1 MAADRGRFSLGR
13 NQSMTDHLMDTYARL
28 PVSFVRGEGAWL
40 IDADDRRYLDTVTGI
55 GVCSLGHA
63 HPEIAEVLCDQS
75 RTLIHTG
82 NVARVPLQEALAER
96 LCGLTGME
104 RAFFCNSGAEANE
117 CALKIAR
124 RHGHERDIESP
135 EVVVAEGSFHGRT
148 LATLSASGSRKVQA
162 GFEPLVPGFVR
173 VPFGDAA
180 AMESV
185 ARNSPNVVAVLVEPI
200 QGEGGVVLPP
210 PGYLQQLRE
219 ICDANDWLL
228 VLDEIQ
234 TGVGKTGAWYACQH
248 ENVRPDVITTAKAL
262 GNGVPIGACLGRGDA
277 AAALVP
283 GKHGSTFGGNPLACR
298 AALKVLE
305 IMERD
310 GIPARAARLGQR
322 LQERLADDL
331 ENVESVR
338 AVRGKG
344 LMVAVEL
351 NEPCAALKSMALE
364 RGLLLNITRER
375 VVRLLPPLILSDGE
389 LETLCSKLVEVI
401 REFDQA
407 A

>member
-1 MAADRGRFSLGR
+1 
-13 NQSMTDHLMDTYARL
+13 MTDHLMNTYARL
-28 PVSFVRGEGAWL
+28 PVSFTRGEGAWL
-40 IDADDRRYLDTVTGI
+40 VDADGRRYLDTVTGI

-63 HPEIAEVLCDQS
+63 HPEIAEALCDQS
-75 RTLIHTG
+75 RTLVHTG
-82 NVARVPLQEALAER
+82 NVARVPLQEDLAAR
-96 LCGLTGME
+96 LCELTGME

-124 RHGHERDIESP
+124 RYGHDRDIESP

-162 GFEPLVPGFVR
+162 GFEPLVQGFVR

-180 AMESV
+180 ALEPLG
-185 ARNSPNVVAVLVEPI
+185 RNSPNVAAVMVEPI

-210 PGYLQQLRE
+210 AGYLRQLRE
-219 ICDANDWLL
+219 LCDANGWLL
-228 VLDEIQ
+228 ILDEIQ

-248 ENVRPDVITTAKAL
+248 EDVRPDVITTAKAL
-262 GNGVPIGACLGRGDA
+262 GNGVPIGACLARGDA
-277 AAALVP
+277 AAVLAP

-298 AALKVLE
+298 AALTVLE

-310 GIPARAARLGQR
+310 GIPARAGRLGKR
-322 LQERLADDL
+322 LQERLAADLDD
-331 ENVESVR
+331 VASVR

-344 LMVAVEL
+344 LIVAVEL
-351 NEPCAALKSMALE
+351 IESCTALKAMALE

-375 VVRLLPPLILSDGE
+375 IVRLLPPLILGDKE
-389 LETLCSKLVEVI
+389 LETLCTTLVEVI
-401 REFDQA
+401 REFDQGA
-407 A
+407 

>member
-1 MAADRGRFSLGR
+1 
-13 NQSMTDHLMDTYARL
+13 MTDHLMDTYARL
-28 PVSFVRGEGAWL
+28 PVSFSHGEGAWL
-40 IDADDRRYLDTVTGI
+40 VDEDGRRYLDTVTGI

-63 HPEIAEVLCDQS
+63 HPDIADAICEQS

-82 NVARVPLQEALAER
+82 NVARVPLQEELADR
-96 LCGLTGME
+96 LCAITGMD
-104 RAFFCNSGAEANE
+104 RGFFCNSGAEANE

-124 RHGHERDIESP
+124 RYGHDRGIESP

-162 GFEPLVPGFVR
+162 GFEPLVQGFVR
-173 VPFGDAA
+173 VPFGDTEAL
-180 AMESV
+180 ESV
-185 ARNSPNVVAVLVEPI
+185 ARYSPNVVAVLMEPI

-210 PGYLQQLRE
+210 AGYLKRLRE
-219 ICDANDWLL
+219 ICDANGWLL
-228 VLDEIQ
+228 MLDEIQ

-248 ENVRPDVITTAKAL
+248 EDIVADVLTTAKAL
-262 GNGVPIGACLGRGDA
+262 GNGMPIGACLARGDA
-277 AAALVP
+277 GTALVP

-298 AALKVLE
+298 TALTVLDV
-305 IMERD
+305 MERD
-310 GIPARAARLGQR
+310 GIPARAAELGRR
-322 LQERLADDL
+322 LQDRLARDL

-351 NEPCAALKSMALE
+351 ARPCEALKSMALE
-364 RGLLLNITRER
+364 RGLLLNVTRER
-375 VVRLLPPLILSDGE
+375 IVRLLPPLILSDGE
-389 LETLCSKLVEVI
+389 LETLCTTLVEI
-401 REFDQA
+401 LREFDRA